1 MSISSNGSGQAPQLS
16 AAARASA
23 GRTPCAI
30 GAAQRADTADRRGP
44 AVAAGAPALWS
55 RATVEA
61 QIREAIATLMAL
73 PDRERDWLMSC
84 RSRWPA
90 APGGAEGQARRR
102 RPQPSPGAIDRML
115 PTLLWIRHLD
125 EAGQRVL
132 WMRGLG
138 MSWARIGAEIGRS
151 GQTARRWHDGALD
164 LIAARLNR
172 QMRQSPS

>member
-16 AAARASA
+16 AAARASV
-23 GRTPCAI
+23 GRASCAI
-30 GAAQRADTADRRGP
+30 GAAHRGDIPDGCRP
-44 AVAAGAPALWS
+44 AAAEGAPALWT

-90 APGGAEGQARRR
+90 APGVSEGPARRR
-102 RPQPSPGAIDRML
+102 RPQPAPGAIDRML

-172 QMRQSPS
+172 QMRRPPS